1 MAEVHPHDDVA
12 GRTFRSVF
20 RGYDPGEVAAFLSE
34 IARRLT
40 DAEEQR
46 DRLVARLSE
55 VGGRDLKTEMEA
67 VSRDVGAV
75 LEAAREAAEAMRER
89 ATADATRWRSEAV
102 AEAEAELRRART
114 DAEALRSDAW
124 TTAGQM
130 LEQSR
135 VEAERM
141 RERASQDALRIL
153 GEAER
158 EAHRMTTGARR
169 EAEEATR
176 AARMEVERLTI
187 EAQREHDVLVER
199 ARKTSEAA
207 QERTRALEQRR
218 DELMAEIEGVRASL
232 TKVEIELE
240 ERREGIGL
248 STVGGSVKVVR
259 PAQYA
264 DIGEEGWDLGE
275 TVRVIPAATTGPESE
290 PAAPVSGEPFTGEG
304 EEPSSTVRV
313 VRAPASRPA
322 PEQEPPTAP
331 TAAVAPE
338 APVEELEP
346 ETPPEPA
353 PADEP
358 EPPLAPAPG
367 EEPEP
372 EPPREPAPAEEPEP
386 PEVVAPGVEAP
397 LPPRPSVSDVDL
409 LFASLRE
416 PAPEAAGPAPVEEL
430 PDEAAEPVPDP
441 DALLEDLGVPRL
453 TADAA
458 FALREETLL
467 PVANRALRG
476 LKRQLTDVQNEALEE
491 VRLHGADWM
500 PDVED
505 LRRRLRPDLVV
516 LVTEGFGAG
525 HEAAERMLGRQV
537 ARPAAPKRDET
548 EDAARDLT
556 AALVHAV
563 EEGAAAGHGP
573 RELGSGV
580 SRVFRAWRTDE
591 AERRV
596 RDLGV
601 HAYHEGVQATV
612 VAAGGP
618 PLRWVVS
625 GRGCASCRAAAERPV
640 ESTVPPL
647 HPGCACLIVA
657 P

>member
-20 RGYDPGEVAAFLSE
+20 RGYDPGEVAAYLSE
-34 IARRLT
+34 LARRLA
-40 DAEEQR
+40 DVEEQR
-46 DRLVARLSE
+46 DRLAARLAE
-55 VGGRDLKTEMEA
+55 VGGRDLKGELEA
-67 VSRDVGAV
+67 VSREVGAV
-75 LEAAREAAEAMRER
+75 LESAREAAEAMRER
-89 ATADATRWRSEAV
+89 AGTDATRWRSEAV
-102 AEAEAELRRART
+102 AEAEAELRRARS

-124 TTAGQM
+124 TTA
-130 LEQSR
+130 EQLLTQSQT
-135 VEAERM
+135 EAERM

-176 AARMEVERLTI
+176 AARMEVERLTL
-187 EAQREHDVLVER
+187 EAQREHDVLIDR

-218 DELMAEIEGVRASL
+218 DELMQEIESVRASL
-232 TKVEIELE
+232 AKVETELE

-248 STVGGSVKVVR
+248 STVAGSVKVVR

-264 DIGEEGWDLGE
+264 EIGEEGWDLGE
-275 TVRVIPAATTGPESE
+275 TVRVIPAAPTGSE
-290 PAAPVSGEPFTGEG
+290 PEPVAPPAGEPFSGEG

-313 VRAPASRPA
+313 VRSPASRPA
-322 PEQEPPTAP
+322 PEAVPEPPSVVAP
-331 TAAVAPE
+331 TPEPQPEVAP
-338 APVEELEP
+338 PVEEGRPAEP
-346 ETPPEPA
+346 KPQPEPA
-353 PADEP
+353 GAVESEPGAGGELAPVVEP
-358 EPPLAPAPG
+358 EPV
-367 EEPEP
+367 EEAPEP
-372 EPPREPAPAEEPEP
+372 VIAQPP
-386 PEVVAPGVEAP
+386 
-397 LPPRPSVSDVDL
+397 PSRQGASDVDL

-416 PAPEAAGPAPVEEL
+416 PAPEPVAVATLEEEDVSEATAPSM
-430 PDEAAEPVPDP
+430 PDP
-441 DALLEDLGVPRL
+441 DALLEDLRVPRL
-453 TADAA
+453 TAEEA

-476 LKRQLTDVQNEALEE
+476 LKRQLTDAQNAALEE
-491 VRLHGADWM
+491 VRLHGAEWS
-500 PDVED
+500 PDIEEI
-505 LRRRLRPDLVV
+505 RRRLRPDLVV
-516 LVTEGFGAG
+516 LITEGFGAG
-525 HEAAERMLGRQV
+525 HEAAERMLGREV

-573 RELGSGV
+573 RELGSAV

-601 HAYHEGVQATV
+601 HAYHEGIQATV
-612 VAAGGP
+612 AAAGGP

-625 GRGCASCRAAAERPV
+625 GRGCASCRAAAEQPV
-640 ESTVPPL
+640 ASTVPPL
-647 HPGCACLIVA
+647 HPGCTCLIVA